1 VDHNPAAFPMN
12 HTPPETLIQHSR
24 NWLENVVIA
33 HNFCPFAKREFI
45 NNTIHFD
52 VIPHSDT
59 EACLESL
66 IVACEQLDNNENIET
81 SLLILPNGFNDF
93 EQYLDLLEYA
103 DRLLE
108 AQNYEGIYQVASF
121 HPDYCFDNATP
132 DDPANYTNRSPYP
145 MLHLLREA
153 SIERALEHIS
163 DPEAI
168 PETNIKIAEQL
179 GIETLRQQF
188 ENCFKDD

>member
-1 VDHNPAAFPMN
+1 MNDTPDHA
-12 HTPPETLIQHSR
+12 LIQHSR

-33 HNFCPFAKREFI
+33 HNFCPFAKREFV
-45 NNTIHFD
+45 NNRIHFE
-52 VIPHSDT
+52 VIPYKNIED
-59 EACLESL
+59 CLEAL
-66 IVACEQLDNNENIET
+66 IVACEQLDADKNIET

-93 EQYLDLLEYA
+93 EQYLDLLDYA

-108 AQNYEGIYQVASF
+108 AQGYEGTYQVASF
-121 HPDYCFDNATP
+121 HPDYCFDDATP

-153 SIERALEHIS
+153 SIEKALEHVD

-168 PETNIKIAEQL
+168 PETNIKTAERL
-179 GIETLRQQF
+179 GIEILKQQL
-188 ENCFKDD
+188 ENCFKND

>member
-1 VDHNPAAFPMN
+1 MN
-12 HTPPETLIQHSR
+12 NTPDQALIQHSR
-24 NWLENVVIA
+24 KWLENVVIA
-33 HNFCPFAKREFI
+33 HNFCPFAKHEFV
-45 NNTIHFD
+45 NNRVHFE
-52 VIPHSDT
+52 VIPHKKI

-66 IVACEQLDNNENIET
+66 ITACEQLDVNKNIET

-93 EQYLDLLEYA
+93 EQYLDLLDYA

-121 HPDYCFDNATP
+121 HPDYCFDDATP

-153 SIERALEHIS
+153 SIETALEHIS

-168 PETNIKIAEQL
+168 PETNIKTAERL
-179 GIETLRQQF
+179 GIDTLKQQL